1 MSEITKGKDMNSGE
15 PKYSRKEYASTS
27 NKMQEGAKDI
37 LAVGLTRST
46 KEVKETL
53 RREGV
58 SRQAMS
64 FKETPAIGKDGTWV
78 ETRLKLITQMAKDD
92 SKVKFTS
99 IAHILNE
106 EHLAQ
111 CYKALKKNKASG
123 IDGVTV
129 EEYGI
134 NLGKN
139 LKELISRMKALQYYP
154 QAVRRVYI
162 PKGEGKVRGLGIPS
176 VEDKIVQMGVKRI
189 LEAIYEVDFS
199 DSSYGFRPG
208 RSCHKALDEL
218 SKTIMTRPINAVVE
232 VDIEKFFDN
241 VDHKWLMECLKQ
253 RINDPSLLRLVVRI
267 LKAGIIEEGKYAETD
282 KGTPQGGVLSPL
294 LANIYLHYILDLW
307 FEKVAKRQLKGY
319 AGLIRYCDDFVVC
332 FEEVES
338 AGKFMEML
346 KERIAKF
353 GLKTAGDKSRVI
365 EFGRKIWEDTKGKGG
380 KPATF
385 DFLGFT
391 HFCDKTR
398 RGKFKVGRKTSSKK
412 FIQKMKAMNEWL
424 KEVRNLVKLPEW
436 WKVLKV
442 KLTGHYRYYGI
453 SGNRERI
460 DKFYQAT
467 TMLAY
472 KWINRRSQKKSCT
485 YEKYC
490 LYWIEKLPKP
500 KIYHSFYALTS
511 V

>member
-15 PKYSRKEYASTS
+15 PKYSRKENASTS
-27 NKMQEGAKDI
+27 NKMQEEAKDI

-46 KEVKETL
+46 EEVKETL

-58 SRQAMS
+58 SSQAMG
-64 FKETPAIGKDGTWV
+64 FKETPAINQDGTWV

-106 EHLAQ
+106 GHLAQ

-129 EEYGI
+129 EEYGVD
-134 NLGKN
+134 LGKN
-139 LKELISRMKALQYYP
+139 LKELVSRMKALQYYP

-162 PKGEGKVRGLGIPS
+162 PKGEGKVRGLGIPL
-176 VEDKIVQMGVKRI
+176 VEDKIVQMGAKRI

-199 DSSYGFRPG
+199 DNSYGFRPG
-208 RSCHKALDEL
+208 RSCHDAIDEL
-218 SKTIMTRPINAVVE
+218 NKTIMTRPINAVVE

-253 RINDPSLLRLVVRI
+253 RISDPNFLRLVVRF
-267 LKAGIIEEGKYAETD
+267 LKAGIIEEGEYAESD

-294 LANIYLHYILDLW
+294 LANIYLHYVLDLW
-307 FEKVAKRQLKGY
+307 FEKVAMNELKGY
-319 AGLIRYCDDFVVC
+319 MKLIRYCDDFVVC
-332 FEEVES
+332 FEKVE
-338 AGKFMEML
+338 AAEKFMKML
-346 KERIAKF
+346 KERLLKF
-353 GLKTAGDKSRVI
+353 GLKVAEDKSRVV
-365 EFGRKIWEDTKGKGG
+365 EFGRKIWEDTNGKGG
-380 KPATF
+380 KSATF

-391 HFCDKTR
+391 HFCDKTK
-398 RGKFKVGRKTSSKK
+398 RGKFKVGQKTSRKK

-424 KEVRNLVKLPEW
+424 KEVRNAAKLPEW
-436 WKVLKV
+436 WDAVKV

-453 SGNRERI
+453 CGNSRSIRKYYEE
-460 DKFYQAT
+460 T
-467 TMLAY
+467 TELAY
-472 KWINRRSQKKSCT
+472 KWINRRSQKKSMT
-485 YEKYC
+485 FEKYC
-490 LYWIEKLPKP
+490 KHWKYILPKP
-500 KIYHSFYALTS
+500 KIYHNFYRLPS